1 MMLATRWR
9 CLRSSRATPNA
20 FGARRAFKPAAA

>member
-1 MMLATRWR
+1 MIPATKWR
-9 CLRSSRATPNA
+9 CARSSRATPNA